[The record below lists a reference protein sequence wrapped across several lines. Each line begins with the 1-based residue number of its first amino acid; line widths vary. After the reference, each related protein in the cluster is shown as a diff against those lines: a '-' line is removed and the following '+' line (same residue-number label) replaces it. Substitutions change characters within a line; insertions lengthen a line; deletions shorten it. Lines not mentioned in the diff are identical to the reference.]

1 MEGWMAALDIY
12 SVAEIMDLMMGV
24 IALIIFAG
32 DAGL

>member
-1 MEGWMAALDIY
+1 MAALDIY